1 VAKGTR
7 RRRGVKVPLLV
18 VLVLVLLGGAGAG
31 AWRLGLAD
39 RWLGDPDDRT
49 GDPAAVAAP
58 EGLELPPVEEPDPL
72 LAAVDATAGALDPAA
87 LQAALTPQLADE
99 DLGPRV
105 GVAVAPL
112 SGADPWTAGVPQVVP
127 ASTTKVLTSVAALE
141 TLGPDHTFTT
151 EVVDAGPAEPTD
163 GATDADTDG
172 AADAAGA
179 VHRIVLVGGGDPLL
193 TREPVPTERP
203 SRYGFGP
210 SLRQLATATAA
221 ALTEA
226 GRTQVQLSYDASL
239 FTGPGINPVWPASY
253 VPDDVVAPIAA
264 LTSDRGY
271 DDEGDPLADPAA
283 ATAAWFAGALAEAGI
298 TVVGEP
304 STGLAGN
311 SPRLAAVDSAPL
323 GEIVE
328 HLLAVSDNETTEV
341 LAHHV
346 GLEVEGAGSFEGGA
360 AGVRRVLADLGV
372 DLGADVLTDG
382 SGLSRENLL
391 APTTLVEVLA
401 VASSPDRPE
410 LRHVLSGLPVAGFSG
425 SLANRF
431 TTADPAG
438 LGSVRAKTGT
448 LTGVQGLAGIVQ
460 DATGQPLLFVVVA
473 DGVDPAAA
481 LDAREAIDRTAA
493 ALAACACTTGAAPEE
508 PTDGPTDGTTDG
520 PTDGATDGAT
530 DGTTAS
536 DGAAAATGRDV
547 LSPA

>member
-1 VAKGTR
+1 MILGGEGHAPKAGRQGPPPR
-7 RRRGVKVPLLV
+7 RPRAGPP
-18 VLVLVLLGGAGAG
+18 GGAGAG

-39 RWLGDPDDRT
+39 RWLGDPDDRA

-58 EGLELPPVEEPDPL
+58 EGLDLPPVAEPAPL
-72 LAAVDATAGALDPAA
+72 LAEVDATAGTLDTAA
-87 LQAALTPQLADE
+87 VEAALTPQLADE

-112 SGADPWTAGVPQVVP
+112 DGSAPWTAGVPQVVP

-141 TLGPDHTFTT
+141 TFGPDHTFTT
-151 EVVDAGPAEPTD
+151 QVVDAGASETAD
-163 GATDADTDG
+163 G
-172 AADAAGA
+172 
-179 VHRIVLVGGGDPLL
+179 VQRIVLVGGGDPLL

-210 SLRQLATATAA
+210 SLRELAAATATALTA
-221 ALTEA
+221 A
-226 GRTQVQLSYDASL
+226 GHPQVELSYDASL

-253 VPDDVVAPIAA
+253 VPDDVVAPIVA

-283 ATAAWFAGALAEAGI
+283 ATAAWFAVALADAGI

-304 STGLAGN
+304 TTGLAGN
-311 SPRLAAVDSAPL
+311 SPRLAAVESAPL

-391 APTTLVEVLA
+391 APSTLVGVLA
-401 VASSPDRPE
+401 VASSPDHPE
-410 LRHVLSGLPVAGFSG
+410 LRHVLTGLPVAGFSG
-425 SLANRF
+425 SLTNRF

-438 LGSVRAKTGT
+438 LGAVRAKTGT

-473 DGVDPAAA
+473 DGVGAEDA
-481 LDAREAIDRTAA
+481 LDGREAIDRSAA
-493 ALAACACTTGAAPEE
+493 ALAACVCTTGDPTAS
-508 PTDGPTDGTTDG
+508 PTDGPTESPTGTPG
-520 PTDGATDGAT
+520 SAEGALPAT
-530 DGTTAS
+530 A
-536 DGAAAATGRDV
+536 RDV

>member
-1 VAKGTR
+1 MAKGTR
-7 RRRGVKVPLLV
+7 RRRGAKVPLLV

-39 RWLGDPDDRT
+39 RWLGDPDDRA

-58 EGLELPPVEEPDPL
+58 EGLDLPPVAEPEPL
-72 LAAVDATAGALDPAA
+72 LTEVDATAGTLDTAAVEAA
-87 LQAALTPQLADE
+87 LAPQLADE

-112 SGADPWTAGVPQVVP
+112 DGSTPWTAGVPQVVP

-151 EVVDAGPAEPTD
+151 QVVDAGPA
-163 GATDADTDG
+163 GAADG
-172 AADAAGA
+172 AADGSAPAGTTDGA
-179 VHRIVLVGGGDPLL
+179 RRIVLVGGGDPLL

-210 SLRQLATATAA
+210 SLRELATTTAA
-221 ALTEA
+221 ALTAA
-226 GRTQVQLSYDASL
+226 GHTQVQLSYDASL

-253 VPDDVVAPIAA
+253 VPDDVVAPIVA

-271 DDEGDPLADPAA
+271 DDEGDPFADPAA
-283 ATAAWFAGALAEAGI
+283 ATAAWFAAALADAGI

-304 STGLAGN
+304 TTGLAGN

-372 DLGADVLTDG
+372 DLGTDVLTDG

-391 APTTLVEVLA
+391 APSTLIGVLA
-401 VASSPDRPE
+401 VASSPDHPE
-410 LRHVLSGLPVAGFSG
+410 LRHVLTGLPVAGFSG
-425 SLANRF
+425 SLTNRF

-438 LGSVRAKTGT
+438 LGAVRAKTGT

-460 DATGQPLLFVVVA
+460 DATGQPLLFVVIA
-473 DGVDPAAA
+473 DGVGAEDA
-481 LDAREAIDRTAA
+481 LDGREAIDRSAA
-493 ALAACACTTGAAPEE
+493 ALAACVCTTGAPTGS
-508 PTDGPTDGTTDG
+508 PTDGPTESPAGTPG
-520 PTDGATDGAT
+520 SA
-530 DGTTAS
+530 
-536 DGAAAATGRDV
+536 DGAAPATARDV

>member
-1 VAKGTR
+1 MA
-7 RRRGVKVPLLV
+7 
-18 VLVLVLLGGAGAG
+18 
-31 AWRLGLAD
+31 
-39 RWLGDPDDRT
+39 
-49 GDPAAVAAP
+49 
-58 EGLELPPVEEPDPL
+58 
-72 LAAVDATAGALDPAA
+72 
-87 LQAALTPQLADE
+87 PQLADD

-112 SGADPWTAGVPQVVP
+112 SGADAWTAGVPQVIP

-151 EVVDAGPAEPTD
+151 EVVDAGPAAPTD
-163 GATDADTDG
+163 GAAGGSTGGPTDG
-172 AADAAGA
+172 PTDGEAAAL
-179 VHRIVLVGGGDPLL
+179 HRIVLVGGGDPLL

-210 SLRQLATATAA
+210 SLRELATATAT

-239 FTGPGINPVWPASY
+239 FTGPGINPVWPVSY
-253 VPDDVVAPIAA
+253 VPDDVVAPIVA

-283 ATAAWFAGALAEAGI
+283 ATATWFAGALAEAGI

-346 GLEVEGAGSFEGGA
+346 GLEVEGSGSFEGGA
-360 AGVRRVLADLGV
+360 AGVRRVLGDLGV
-372 DLGADVLTDG
+372 DLGSDVLTDG

-391 APTTLVEVLA
+391 APSTLVDVLA
-401 VASSPDRPE
+401 VASSADHPE
-410 LRHVLSGLPVAGFSG
+410 LRHVLTGLPVAGFSG
-425 SLANRF
+425 SLTNRF

-438 LGSVRAKTGT
+438 LGAVRAKTGT

-460 DATGQPLLFVVVA
+460 DATGQPLLFVVIA
-473 DGVDPAAA
+473 DGVAPEGA
-481 LDAREAIDRTAA
+481 LDGREAIDRAAA
-493 ALAACACTTGAAPEE
+493 ALAACVCTT
-508 PTDGPTDGTTDG
+508 T
-520 PTDGATDGAT
+520 
-530 DGTTAS
+530 TTAPPDETPTAPS
-536 DGAAAATGRDV
+536 TEPPAGGPGSTPGEGDDAAAATARDV